1 MTFHLLLYLSLFICL
16 TGLVLKISTWFLY
29 KVNTSEND
37 ISTRQR
43 ISAAI
48 KGTAHIIFSKKIIL
62 IIKSFLMDVLLQKKI
77 FEKNM
82 LAWIA
87 HMFIFNGFILL
98 FLMHGLE
105 SIVSEN
111 LFYDY
116 YSTIN
121 PFLFLRNLFGIMVL
135 AGTGIAFFKRI
146 LLKSSRI
153 NSNKEDWFT
162 LFIIA
167 FIILSGIFLESAK
180 ISSYSEFQNM
190 VEDYGEIDDK
200 DEMQALE
207 SYWVK
212 NHGIVSTNIINT
224 LDKKTLLLGSEIHD
238 MSCSECHSP
247 AKWAFASF
255 STAKIL
261 KPISLSLD
269 KAGGVILLWYIHI
282 IACFFFLAWLP
293 FSKMFH
299 IIASPIVLMTNAA
312 MQQDKF
318 TPANLLNKQIIE
330 LDACTH
336 CGTCNLDCSAI
347 MFFESLQN
355 QFILPSEKIN
365 FLKNIASGKKLDIK
379 YLKNIQKGIYLCTNC
394 ERCTKICPSGINL
407 KKLFAN
413 ARDNLLQKKIPEP
426 YIYSQLSF
434 ALTLENKFSDEHLEA
449 LKSVDLLL
457 KSSFNSLKNINKTLS
472 LKKTKALS
480 NITYRS
486 CYCCQS
492 CTNICPVVGAY
503 KNSNE
508 VVDMMPHQIIYS
520 LGIGLIDIA
529 LSAKMIWD
537 CSGCYLCQEYCPQRV
552 EICDIFYNLKNLAI
566 KQITH

>member
-1 MTFHLLLYLSLFICL
+1 MTFHLLLYLSVFICL
-16 TGLVLKISTWFLY
+16 TGLVLKISKWFSY

-48 KGTAHIIFSKKIIL
+48 KGTAHSVFSKKIIL
-62 IIKSFLMDVLLQKKI
+62 IIKSFVMDILLQKKI

-98 FLMHGLE
+98 FLMHALE
-105 SIVSEN
+105 SSISEN
-111 LFYDY
+111 LFQDY

-135 AGTGIAFFKRI
+135 TGTGIAFFKRI
-146 LLKSSRI
+146 ILKSSRI
-153 NSNKEDWFT
+153 NSNREDWFT

-190 VEDYGEIDDK
+190 AEDYGDVDNKE
-200 DEMQALE
+200 EMQALE

-212 NHGIVSTNIINT
+212 SYGIVSPNINNT
-224 LDKKTLLLGSEIHD
+224 FDRKTLLLGSEIHD
-238 MSCSECHSP
+238 MSCGECHSP

-255 STAKIL
+255 STAKTL

-269 KAGGVILLWYIHI
+269 KAGGVALLWYIHI

-299 IIASPIVLMTNAA
+299 MIASPIILMTNAA
-312 MQQDKF
+312 MQQEKL
-318 TPANLLNKQIIE
+318 TPANILTRQIIE

-336 CGTCNLDCSAI
+336 CGTCNLDCSSI

-365 FLKNIASGKKLDIK
+365 FLKNIASGKKFDIK

-407 KKLFAN
+407 KELFAN

-457 KSSFNSLKNINKTLS
+457 KSSFKSLKDINKTLS
-472 LKKTKALS
+472 LKKTKALA
-480 NITYRS
+480 NITYKS

-503 KNSNE
+503 KKSNE
-508 VVDMMPHQIIYS
+508 VVDIMPHQIIYS
-520 LGIGLIDIA
+520 LGVGLLDIA
-529 LSAKMIWD
+529 LGAKMIWD